1 MKYKW
6 DNAALLAVITQ
17 KGSIALISA
26 FAPLMAVYKYI
37 NIYTVYIICH
47 KS

>member
-1 MKYKW
+1 MGPCR
-6 DNAALLAVITQ
+6 I
-17 KGSIALISA
+17 ISSYYA
-26 FAPLMAVYKYI
+26 EGQHRIDLGIAPLMAVYKYI